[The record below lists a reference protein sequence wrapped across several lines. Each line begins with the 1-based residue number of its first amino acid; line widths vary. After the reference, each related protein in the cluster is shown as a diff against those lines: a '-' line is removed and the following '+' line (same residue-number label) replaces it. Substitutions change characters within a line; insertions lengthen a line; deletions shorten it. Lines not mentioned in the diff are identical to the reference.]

1 MRKLNDK
8 TLGYA
13 IRLAAVI
20 VWGILP
26 LAVRYSP
33 SAQIPDVFTQASL
46 YFAGGLLFSIF
57 MVIIQSIFKP
67 ALLTQLRL
75 PWSYW
80 LIVLL
85 VSEISIVAFTYLSLN
100 LTSGTHFILL
110 NNFAPVLALLV
121 AWLLWRQQL
130 PYLQE
135 IHHQWLIFSI
145 FISGSLGSSLLFI
158 EALHDSSAGTIEGN
172 LWALGAVITDVSLVI
187 AQIRYIRQVAAAQ
200 VPLVNL
206 YIFALALPLFML
218 LFRISPLHIL
228 DLPPAQLG
236 WGLLIGVLGAFG
248 YYLNY
253 EAFRRIDGFIAFL
266 LFNLSIFITF
276 CIEAFVLQAIPP
288 SWLLLISGTLIIGAA
303 IQAEKINSQCEQ
315 ERASKTD

>member
-1 MRKLNDK
+1 MKKRHDK

-13 IRLAAVI
+13 IRLAAVL
-20 VWGILP
+20 VWGVLP

-46 YFAGGLLFSIF
+46 YFAGGLLFSIV
-57 MVIIQSIFKP
+57 MVMIQSVFKP

-85 VSEISIVAFTYLSLN
+85 LSEISIVAFTYLSLN

-130 PYLQE
+130 PYLRATR
-135 IHHQWLIFSI
+135 HQWLIFSI
-145 FISGSLGSSLLFI
+145 FIIGSFGSSLLFV
-158 EALHDSSAGTIEGN
+158 EALRDSSAGTVEGN

-187 AQIRYIRQVAAAQ
+187 AQIRYIHHVAAEQ

-206 YIFALALPLFML
+206 YIFALALPVFML
-218 LFRISPLHIL
+218 LFGINPLHLL
-228 DLPPAQLG
+228 DLPLAQLG
-236 WGLLIGVLGAFG
+236 WGLFIGVLGAFG

-276 CIEAFVLQAIPP
+276 CLEALVLQAIPA
-288 SWLLLISGTLIIGAA
+288 SWLLLVSGALIIGAS

-315 ERASKTD
+315 ERAAKTD